1 MTVTELTRPLNSSS
15 TSAVR
20 PERKPDI
27 PWYTIGGDPEDV
39 VWVSRLVDIGFAIYP
54 LSLEHARTL
63 LEFLRQEDLKTLE
76 NLLVERAAAFD
87 DLRQI
92 LIEEREATVDV
103 RFVVTGDLY
112 RAETVVLQWIQDLRE
127 ALQHLELDFI
137 ILPPSAS
144 PIAEWSN
151 GGKVLYEH
159 RGRPH
164 RQGPA

>member
-39 VWVSRLVDIGFAIYP
+39 VSVSRWAEVGFAIYP

-76 NLLVERAAAFD
+76 NLLVQRAAAFD

-92 LIEEREATVDV
+92 LIEEREGTVDV
-103 RFVVTGDLY
+103 RFVVGGDLY
-112 RAETVVLQWIQDLRE
+112 DAETVVLQWIQSLRQ
-127 ALQHLELDFI
+127 ALQHVELDFVVI
-137 ILPPSAS
+137 PSSAS
-144 PIAEWSN
+144 PVTEWSQ

-159 RGRPH
+159 RTRPH
-164 RQGPA
+164 RQGQA